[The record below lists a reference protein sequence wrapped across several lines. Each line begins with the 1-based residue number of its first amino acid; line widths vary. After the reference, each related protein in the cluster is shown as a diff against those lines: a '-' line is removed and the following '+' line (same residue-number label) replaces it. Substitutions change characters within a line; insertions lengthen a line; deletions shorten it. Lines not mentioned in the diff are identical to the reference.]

1 MSDDQTWRAPGSSDD
16 ARAADGTGPDGAVPP
31 PAPPAAPPSPP
42 SGQPPQNAQAP
53 QYGEFAPGGYQQQ
66 QPGWQQQ
73 QPGWQQQQ
81 PGWQQPG
88 WQYGAPGAQ
97 PGWAPPPKPG
107 LVPLRPL
114 AFGTLIGAPFQAL
127 RRNPKITVGAAL
139 LLQGIPTIIASVLI
153 AGGVFVLVDRIANAD
168 AADRDTI
175 TAGAIGGT
183 IVLGVLAVVISTVF
197 STLLQG
203 IVVSEVSRETLGEK
217 LTFHALWQLVRG
229 RIGALIGW
237 TFFIFLAGFASVAL
251 VVAVIVA
258 LAMLGGVAGVTGA
271 VLVGIGGSIGLIVL
285 GAWLYTKLSV
295 VPSALVIERL
305 PLRAAITR
313 SWRLTTGYFWR
324 TFGVLILLWLIIYAV
339 TQVIS
344 IPFALIGAMV
354 GGVFAPTSL
363 STPDS
368 SSFTAVSAS
377 QLGVNVLSAVVG
389 AIVGAIGSVVQSAAI
404 GLIYIDLRMRKE
416 GLDLELVRFVEARQ
430 TGHDLVDPYTQPAP
444 TAAWPGA

>member
-16 ARAADGTGPDGAVPP
+16 AKAADGTGPDRAVPP
-31 PAPPAAPPSPP
+31 PAPPAAPPP
-42 SGQPPQNAQAP
+42 SAQPPQNAPTP
-53 QYGEFAPGGYQQQ
+53 QYGEYAPGGYPQQPNQ

-73 QPGWQQQQ
+73 PAWQQ
-81 PGWQQPG
+81 
-88 WQYGAPGAQ
+88 YGTPGAQ

-139 LLQGIPTIIASVLI
+139 LLQGIPTVIVSVLI

-168 AADRDTI
+168 ATDRDTI
-175 TAGAIGGT
+175 AAGAIGGS
-183 IVLGVLAVVISTVF
+183 IVLGVLAVVISTIF
-197 STLLQG
+197 SALLQG

-217 LTFHALWQLVRG
+217 QTFRALWQLIRG
-229 RIGALIGW
+229 RIGGLIGW
-237 TFFIFLAGFASVAL
+237 TFLVFLAGFTGLAL

-258 LAMLGGVAGVTGA
+258 LAMLGGVAGVIGA
-271 VLVGIGGSIGLIVL
+271 VLVGIGGSIGLIVV
-285 GAWLYTKLSV
+285 AVWLYTKLAV

-305 PLRAAITR
+305 PLRSAIAR

-368 SSFTAVSAS
+368 SNFTAVIAS

-430 TGHDLVDPYTQPAP
+430 TGHDLPDPYTQPAP
-444 TAAWPGA
+444 TATWPGA